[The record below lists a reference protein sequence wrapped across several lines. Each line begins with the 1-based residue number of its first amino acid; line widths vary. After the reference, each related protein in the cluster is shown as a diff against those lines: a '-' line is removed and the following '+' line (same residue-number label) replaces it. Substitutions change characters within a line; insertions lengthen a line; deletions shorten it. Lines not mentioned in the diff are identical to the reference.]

1 MKIGIRDFIYLDT
14 DRLKSIIAQVEKG
27 VLLSSTNVRTKGI
40 ETSLSA
46 EGGILGFMKAIGAG
60 NFIWQNQE
68 SETKTLHDNIYNK
81 VEDTLITNDIL
92 IRVPDNYKEAN
103 VEIDKFR
110 KELKDNMFVL
120 LNGKININDF
130 TQVRII
136 IENFNDLG
144 RFFAQCGAMKLPDST
159 TKKDRQNYINKIQET
174 IKLDKK
180 ILEGFKLIFDVFY
193 KDRVVIKI
201 MPFDSQIDLRFV
213 GNLNKGFLRD
223 DISSITYKYGTA
235 PISKWNIFAQIA
247 SIPPKDR
254 SNTEVSMSGSEIE
267 TALQKVF
274 DAFRVVEL
282 TAQSVVYPEISITP
296 IAIYRE

>member
-27 VLLSSTNVRTKGI
+27 VLLSSTNVRTKGV

-103 VEIDKFR
+103 VEIDRFR

-130 TQVRII
+130 TQMRII
-136 IENFNDLG
+136 IEKFNDLG
-144 RFFAQCGAMKLPDST
+144 RFFAQCGAMKLPDSA
-159 TKKDRQNYINKIQET
+159 TKKDRQNYINKIREKIT
-174 IKLDKK
+174 LDKK
-180 ILEGFKLIFDVFY
+180 FLEGFELIFDVFY

-267 TALQKVF
+267 IALQKVF